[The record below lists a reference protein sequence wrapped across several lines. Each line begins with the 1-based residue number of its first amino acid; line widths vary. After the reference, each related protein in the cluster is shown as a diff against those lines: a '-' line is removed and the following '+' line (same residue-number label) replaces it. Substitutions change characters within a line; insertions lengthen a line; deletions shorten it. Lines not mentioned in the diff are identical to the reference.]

1 MLNLGFEST
10 SSSIGLWTWSVAV
23 GGIPIDD
30 SDSVLRNAGFGVL
43 VSGLDAIRSG
53 YYASYPQATYQ
64 FLR

>member
-23 GGIPIDD
+23 GGIPMDD

-53 YYASYPQATYQ
+53 YYAPYPQATYQ